1 MGRFDRRKLVD
12 LDTPDVAIATSLE
25 ALPGNRS
32 TVGSGLGYLKNKKLG
47 MSCKMRVDES
57 TGHRLFPKDSCSNQ
71 SSQSEIYR
79 NEDERSLLNLQNN
92 EKVIDNKHLQKIV
105 RGLHTDER
113 NKSYLARKRQKL
125 DQLKDISKE
134 LSSEKTAEA
143 GGSKDPRQSW
153 QYYKNMKGGHIIP
166 KRSTAGE
173 RSSSQFI
180 DGSKVQE
187 ASTTHGAGGTSVSSL
202 SAEKAEKML
211 KAFG

>member
-1 MGRFDRRKLVD
+1 MGRFDRKKLVD
-12 LDTPDVAIATSLE
+12 LDTPDVAMATSAE

-32 TVGSGLGYLKNKKLG
+32 TVGSGLGYLKNKKSG
-47 MSCKMRVDES
+47 MSYKMSVDES
-57 TGHRLFPKDSCSNQ
+57 NGHRLFSKDSCSNH
-71 SSQSEIYR
+71 SRKSEMYR
-79 NEDERSLLNLQNN
+79 NKDERSLLNLQNN

-113 NKSYLARKRQKL
+113 NKSCLARKRQKL

-134 LSSEKTAEA
+134 LSCEKTAEA

-153 QYYKNMKGGHIIP
+153 KYYRNMKGGHILP

-180 DGSKVQE
+180 DGSRVQE
-187 ASTTHGAGGTSVSSL
+187 ASTTDGTGGTAVSSL